1 MWARIQAHCHMQRER
16 GTSRGRHC
24 TRVLVCARIRICAST
39 HVRGQRGQRS
49 VLQVDAGA
57 AADTECAALVILRTA
72 ELVWR
77 SSSQRVSLTIARLV
91 ADGMVR
97 VEHVLKWAFR
107 AADVVPEGAAAGG
120 GAAPVPRIVAADEM
134 TATAALE
141 TVMVLFV
148 TMLDQG
154 EVRAMSLQLP
164 LRPCLL
170 RVARGANTGVATGA
184 PGEGSGPP
192 GRAAGARGGSCE
204 TGGRH
209 GCRAGAEPGRGHHRR
224 GPRSAA
230 GAYPEPHCCGEGHQ
244 RQAAGGR
251 GGACRAVHPAARMPW
266 MHARPRALRAPVLRL
281 C

>member
-1 MWARIQAHCHMQRER
+1 
-16 GTSRGRHC
+16 
-24 TRVLVCARIRICAST
+24 
-39 HVRGQRGQRS
+39 
-49 VLQVDAGA
+49 VDAGA

-97 VEHVLKWAFR
+97 VEHVLKWAFS

-224 GPRSAA
+224 GPPSSRR
-230 GAYPEPHCCGEGHQ
+230 PRRCVP
-244 RQAAGGR
+244 
-251 GGACRAVHPAARMPW
+251 CRASRRAHAMDACTTARAARPS
-266 MHARPRALRAPVLRL
+266 ASFVLAACCTCVPRSRHMTTLHPTCNTDA
-281 C
+281 